1 MEKII
6 TVNTEVMNKFT
17 ALVKALGDCGIS
29 ASIGIHADGDI
40 FLSAPL
46 WNCEDGSGEIFEVFT
61 LAKEDFEIGH
71 AVSNTGRDYDE
82 VCENLF
88 EIREEF

>member
-1 MEKII
+1 MEKIV

-17 ALVKALGDCGIS
+17 ALTKALEDCGIS
-29 ASIGIHADGDI
+29 ASIGIYADGGI

-46 WNCEDGSGEIFEVFT
+46 WNCEDGSGEIFEVFA
-61 LAKEDFEIGH
+61 LAQEDFEIGH

-82 VCENLF
+82 VCKNLY

>member
-1 MEKII
+1 MENII
-6 TVNTEVMNKFT
+6 TANFEVMGKFA
-17 ALVKALGDCGIS
+17 ALAKALEDCGLPAHFS
-29 ASIGIHADGDI
+29 ADEDG
-40 FLSAPL
+40 FSLSVPL
-46 WNCEDGSGEIFEVFT
+46 WNCEDGSGEIFEVFA
-61 LAKEDFEIGH
+61 LAQEDFEICH

>member
-1 MEKII
+1 MGKGMERLWQNGFVRNESGMFAGNSQIKLMFPAESI
-6 TVNTEVMNKFT
+6 TQVTQH
-17 ALVKALGDCGIS
+17 S
-29 ASIGIHADGDI
+29 
-40 FLSAPL
+40 
-46 WNCEDGSGEIFEVFT
+46 SGEIFEVFA
-61 LAKEDFEIGH
+61 LAQEDFEIGH